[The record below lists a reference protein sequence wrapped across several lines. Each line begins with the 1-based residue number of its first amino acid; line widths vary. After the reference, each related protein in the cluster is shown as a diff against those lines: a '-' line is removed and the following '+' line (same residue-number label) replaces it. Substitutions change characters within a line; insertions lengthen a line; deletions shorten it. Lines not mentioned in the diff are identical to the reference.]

1 MRRVVPVVFLLAALV
16 AVMLGGTPAH
26 AATVLL
32 PDIPGA
38 SSVTGGLELNA
49 NGAALNAWSR
59 SYGGGSCLSAG
70 SGSKV
75 SVVGGNL
82 DLHSSGANGSC
93 AVVAGSVGYL
103 YGVFEY
109 RINVPTYKGLIANWP
124 AAWLVGG
131 AWDTPS
137 YQELDAFE
145 GSIGHDSASYWTGNG
160 APAGDDV
167 TGYSTN
173 GSIDAYGLHGIGIPV
188 LGPAIKS
195 GWNTV
200 DVVWSPSGFSVY
212 ANGKLYAQ
220 MPASEATPMKIVLDN
235 TEGPN
240 GLQPAGHASD
250 FQVAYVRVWSYA

>member
-1 MRRVVPVVFLLAALV
+1 
-16 AVMLGGTPAH
+16 
-26 AATVLL
+26 
-32 PDIPGA
+32 
-38 SSVTGGLELNA
+38 
-49 NGAALNAWSR
+49 
-59 SYGGGSCLSAG
+59 
-70 SGSKV
+70 V

-82 DLHSSGANGSC
+82 NLHSSGANGSC
-93 AVVAGSVGYL
+93 AVVAGTTSYL

-131 AWDTPS
+131 AWDAPS

-145 GSIGHDSASYWTGNG
+145 GSIGHDSASYWTGSG

-167 TGYSTN
+167 TGYTTN
-173 GSIDAYGLHGIGIPV
+173 GSIDAYGMHGVGIPA
-188 LGPAIKS
+188 LGPAITF

-200 DVVWSPSGFSVY
+200 DVVWSPTGFSVY
-212 ANGKLYAQ
+212 ANGKRYAQ

-250 FQVAYVRVWSYA
+250 FQVAYARVWSYAG